1 MRCRCTDRGSATVEL
16 VLLTPLLIVMLLFVV
31 ALGRVASTRQEVDA
45 AARDAARAAA
55 NARSSTGAQTA
66 GENAAHAALSQH
78 SVTCRDL
85 QVQIGTDGFHPG
97 GVVTARIECTVALGD
112 LVGLGVPGSRT
123 ITASFVA
130 PVDQYRGTS

>member
-31 ALGRVASTRQEVDA
+31 ALGRVASARQEVDA

-66 GENAAHAALSQH
+66 GEDAAHAALSQQ

-85 QVQIGTDGFHPG
+85 QVQIRDDFHAG